1 VSTALEFDPA
11 AATAPLCVVLPP
23 GRDWLAGKDE
33 ADTRQA
39 LEVLMSLAAPESSVQ
54 AARGPGLPAHPAA
67 APAAG
72 QRAAGQ
78 RAAGRAG
85 GVQARLTAGAEVSAQ
100 LAVTVVPAAWPAPL
114 ADRPKAPPGRPGS
127 APRARRFT
135 VPALL
140 VILVIQA
147 VLSLRLVR
155 ANTAF
160 QDEGLYLW
168 AGHLEIA
175 HLLHGTPVPPF
186 AVYFSGAPV
195 IYPPLGALAD
205 GIGGLVLARC
215 LSLAFMLAATVLLH
229 GITRRI
235 FDRTAALFAA
245 ALFAGTASAQFLG
258 AFATYD
264 AMALFLLAFATWLGV
279 RSVRQRFRRAIV
291 LLAAA
296 GVALAA
302 SNATKYASVLFD
314 PSVLATVT
322 LAAWHANGRK
332 AALRAAAV
340 LTSVLALTLAAA
352 LAAGGR
358 AYWHGIEFTT
368 LARVSGGSQRV
379 DIIYLSGVWVG
390 VIVALSVIG
399 AVTVTLTLHN
409 RVLTALAW
417 VLAVTSVLA
426 PAEQARIETLTS
438 LFKHVGY
445 GALFASVIAG
455 VALASF
461 PLAVPRAKAHRAINL
476 GIAIVIM
483 AAAGGATVAGT
494 HFAGWPNSRRVTSIL
509 AGRLSPHGEY
519 LAEDDDVL
527 SYYLANR
534 VSWQQWTSTWFFR
547 YPDPKTRQLLS
558 GRAAYAAAIRNEYF
572 NVIILSFGD
581 TLPMDEVIKRDI
593 ARDHCYHRVASIRYL
608 TTSFR
613 GVYMVWVRDKRPA
626 R

>member
-1 VSTALEFDPA
+1 
-11 AATAPLCVVLPP
+11 LPP
-23 GRDWLAGKDE
+23 GKDWLAAKDE

-39 LEVLMSLAAPESSVQ
+39 LDVLLSMASPESSVR
-54 AARGPGLPAHPAA
+54 AAPAPGLPAHRPAA
-67 APAAG
+67 S
-72 QRAAGQ
+72 
-78 RAAGRAG
+78 AAGRRLAG
-85 GVQARLTAGAEVSAQ
+85 HRPAVLAQVTASAKLAVPAVLVRGAGPLAAAMTADGPQAR
-100 LAVTVVPAAWPAPL
+100 
-114 ADRPKAPPGRPGS
+114 PGRLGS
-127 APRARRFT
+127 APKARRFT

-140 VILVIQA
+140 VILLIQA

-168 AGHLEIA
+168 AGHLELA

-215 LSLAFMLAATVLLH
+215 LSLAFMLAATAMLH

-235 FDRTAALFAA
+235 FGRPAALFAA
-245 ALFAGTASAQFLG
+245 GLFAGTASAQFLG

-264 AMALFLLAFATWLGV
+264 AMALFLLALATWLGV
-279 RSVRQRFRRAIV
+279 LSLRQRPRRAAV

-296 GVALAA
+296 GVMLAL

-322 LAAWHANGRK
+322 LASWHANGRK
-332 AALRAAAV
+332 AGLRAAAI
-340 LTSVLALTLAAA
+340 LISVLGLTLAAA
-352 LAAGGR
+352 IAAGGR

-379 DIIYLSGVWVG
+379 DIMYLSGVWVG

-399 AVTVTLTLHN
+399 AVTVTLTLHH

-417 VLAVTSVLA
+417 MLAVTSVLA

-483 AAAGGATVAGT
+483 AAIGGANVAST
-494 HFAGWPNSRRVTSIL
+494 HFAGWPNSRRVTGIL
-509 AGRLSPHGEY
+509 ARRLSPHGEY

-534 VSWQQWTSTWFFR
+534 VPWQQWTSTWFFR
-547 YPDPKTRQLLS
+547 YADPKTRRLLS
-558 GRAAYAAAIRNEYF
+558 GPAAYAAAIRNEYF
-572 NVIILSFGD
+572 NVIILSYGD
-581 TLPMDEVIKRDI
+581 TLPMDRAIQRDV
-593 ARDHCYHRVASIRYL
+593 AHDHYYRRVAAIRYA

-613 GVYMVWVRDKRPA
+613 GVYLVWVRARRPA